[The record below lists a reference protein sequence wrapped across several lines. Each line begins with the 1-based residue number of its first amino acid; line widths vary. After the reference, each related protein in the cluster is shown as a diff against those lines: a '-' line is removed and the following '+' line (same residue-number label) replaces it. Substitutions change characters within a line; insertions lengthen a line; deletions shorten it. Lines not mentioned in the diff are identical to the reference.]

1 MNKTFDTCPRCHNE
15 WQPLT
20 RPRTQISAE
29 IAYDGNDPKIVKEM
43 FKCPQCGMKYSA
55 DKNDE
60 HQLAMQNF
68 LGQIGFH
75 LGWNTK
81 KECCFYGTLDQL
93 VYDQGVKLPWLP
105 FTITPQQLTDILSKP
120 VMIHHLTP
128 QEAAG
133 INEIDEE
140 GSKVL
145 NDILSEN
152 K

>member
-1 MNKTFDTCPRCHNE
+1 MNKTFDTCPRCNIHAS
-15 WQPLT
+15 LGT
-20 RPRTQISAE
+20 KMVI
-29 IAYDGNDPKIVKEM
+29 
-43 FKCPQCGMKYSA
+43 CQCGMGYLPGEEYEYS
-55 DKNDE
+55 
-60 HQLAMQNF
+60 LAIRNF
-68 LGQIGFH
+68 LGEDGHH
-75 LGWNTK
+75 LGWDLKTK
-81 KECCFYGTLDQL
+81 QCFYGTLEQF
-93 VYDQGVKLPWLP
+93 VCGQGVHLPWLP

-152 K
+152 E